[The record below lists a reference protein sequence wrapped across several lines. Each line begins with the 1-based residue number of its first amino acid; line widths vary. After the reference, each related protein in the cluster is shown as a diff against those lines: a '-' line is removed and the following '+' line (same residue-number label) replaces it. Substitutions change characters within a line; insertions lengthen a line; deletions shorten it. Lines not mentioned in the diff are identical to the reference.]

1 MKLNKQDWFFFLDK
15 LQIRPAERFFVGT
28 LSLGLI
34 LFWIINPV
42 ISGPELFDDTYYEP
56 LIEQFKA
63 QSARNYIER
72 EEILQ
77 NYYPGD
83 EDAISR
89 YVVDVIPDQTPGNV
103 RRQLLNKVKE
113 LKQASE
119 SESNAQP
126 PLTSISSVS
135 SDTLPK
141 VTEPDSTNRINLN
154 SAGLTELMK
163 LPRVGEVTARRIIA
177 WREENGGFKRVEDI
191 MEVKGIG
198 PKTFEQFVHMIEV

>member
-1 MKLNKQDWFFFLDK
+1 MKLIKQDWFFFLDR

-28 LSLGLI
+28 LSLLLI

-42 ISGPELFDDTYYEP
+42 LSGPELFDDEYYKP
-56 LIEQFKA
+56 VIEQFKA

-77 NYYPGD
+77 SYYPGF
-83 EDAISR
+83 EDAIAK
-89 YVVDVIPDQTPGNV
+89 YVVQVIPDNTPAPI
-103 RRQLLNKVKE
+103 RRQLLNTIGE
-113 LKQASE
+113 LKEA
-119 SESNAQP
+119 NAINRTLHSTTQ
-126 PLTSISSVS
+126 SKVAR
-135 SDTLPK
+135 SDTIPTMI
-141 VTEPDSTNRINLN
+141 VPDSTNKINLN

-163 LPRVGEVTARRIIA
+163 LPRVGEVTARRIIE

-198 PKTFEQFVHMIEV
+198 PKTYEQFIHMIEI

>member
-1 MKLNKQDWFFFLDK
+1 MKILKQDWFFLLDK
-15 LQIRPAERFFVGT
+15 LQIRPSERFFVGT
-28 LSLGLI
+28 LSIGLI

-42 ISGPELFDDTYYEP
+42 ISSPDLFDDTYYEP
-56 LIEQFKA
+56 VIEQFKA
-63 QSARNYIER
+63 QAARNYIER

-89 YVVDVIPDQTPGNV
+89 YVVQVIPPDTPMPI

-113 LKQASE
+113 LKHAKATQYIPLSPTNDFN
-119 SESNAQP
+119 SAQ
-126 PLTSISSVS
+126 T
-135 SDTLPK
+135 DTLPRL
-141 VTEPDSTNRINLN
+141 TEPDSTYVINLN

-163 LPRVGEVTARRIIA
+163 LPRVGEVTARRIIE

-198 PKTFEQFVHMIEV
+198 PKTYEQFAHMVEV

>member
-1 MKLNKQDWFFFLDK
+1 MKKIKQDWFFFLDK

-28 LSLGLI
+28 LSIGLI
-34 LFWIINPV
+34 LFWLINPV
-42 ISGPELFDDTYYEP
+42 ISGPDLFDDAYYDP
-56 LIEQFKA
+56 VIEQFKA
-63 QSARNYIER
+63 QAARNYIDR

-89 YVVDVIPDQTPGNV
+89 YVVDVIPDQTPETV

-113 LKQASE
+113 LKQTRE
-119 SESNAQP
+119 SESNVQP
-126 PLTSISSVS
+126 PLISISSVP

-141 VTEPDSTNRINLN
+141 VTEPDSTIKINLN

-163 LPRVGEVTARRIIA
+163 LPSVGEVTARRIIS

-198 PKTFEQFVHMIEV
+198 PKTYEQFAHMVEV

>member
-1 MKLNKQDWFFFLDK
+1 MKRVKQDWFFLLDK

-42 ISGPELFDDTYYEP
+42 ISGPDPFDDAYYEP
-56 LIEQFKA
+56 IIEQFKA
-63 QSARNYIER
+63 QAARNYIER

-89 YVVDVIPDQTPGNV
+89 CVVEVIPPNTPLPV
-103 RRQLLNKVKE
+103 RQQLLNKVKQ
-113 LKQASE
+113 LKQA
-119 SESNAQP
+119 NANQS
-126 PLTSISSVS
+126 TSIVKYGTPNSVQ
-135 SDTLPK
+135 SDTLPR
-141 VTEPDSTNRINLN
+141 VSEPDSTSMINLN
-154 SAGLTELMK
+154 TAGLTELMK
-163 LPRVGEVTARRIIA
+163 LPRVGEVTARRIIT

-198 PKTFEQFVHMIEV
+198 PKTFEQFVHMVEV

>member
-1 MKLNKQDWFFFLDK
+1 MKKIKQDWFFFLDK

-28 LSLGLI
+28 LSIGLI
-34 LFWIINPV
+34 LFWLINPV
-42 ISGPELFDDTYYEP
+42 ISGPDLFDDAYYDP
-56 LIEQFKA
+56 VIEQFKA
-63 QSARNYIER
+63 QAARNYIDR

-89 YVVDVIPDQTPGNV
+89 YVVDVIPDQTPETV

-113 LKQASE
+113 LKQTRE
-119 SESNAQP
+119 SESNVQP
-126 PLTSISSVS
+126 PLISISSVP

-141 VTEPDSTNRINLN
+141 VTEPDSTIKINLN

-163 LPRVGEVTARRIIA
+163 LPRVGEVTARRIIS

-198 PKTFEQFVHMIEV
+198 PKTYEQFAHMVEV

>member
-1 MKLNKQDWFFFLDK
+1 MKKFKQDWFFFLDK

-28 LSLGLI
+28 LSVGLI

-42 ISGPELFDDTYYEP
+42 ISGPDLFDDAYYEP
-56 LIEQFKA
+56 VIEKFKA
-63 QSARNYIER
+63 QAAQNYIER

-77 NYYPGD
+77 NYYPGN

-89 YVVDVIPDQTPGNV
+89 YVVEVIPPDTPTSV

-113 LKQASE
+113 LKQADENRSVLLL
-119 SESNAQP
+119 SDRSSNSAQ
-126 PLTSISSVS
+126 L
-135 SDTLPK
+135 DTLPK
-141 VTEPDSTNRINLN
+141 EIEPDSTDRINLN

-163 LPRVGEVTARRIIA
+163 LPRVGEVTARRIIE

-198 PKTFEQFVHMIEV
+198 PKTFEQFAHMIEV

>member
-28 LSLGLI
+28 LSIGLI
-34 LFWIINPV
+34 VFWIINPV
-42 ISGPELFDDTYYEP
+42 ISGPELFDDAYYEP
-56 LIEQFKA
+56 VIEQFKA

-89 YVVDVIPDQTPGNV
+89 YVVDVIPDQTPRTV
-103 RRQLLNKVKE
+103 RSQLLNKVKE

-119 SESNAQP
+119 SESNAQL

-141 VTEPDSTNRINLN
+141 ATEPDSTNKINLN

-177 WREENGGFKRVEDI
+177 WREENGGFKRVEEI

-198 PKTFEQFVHMIEV
+198 PKTYEQFEHMIEV